1 MNFKKKQNWRRSYD
15 DGDLTPTNEIMEAKN
30 DASSGGGTLPRQQRQ
45 VKRERSNAA
54 RIDLPTPLQ
63 LFNTDYNEE
72 ARKQMSMYYN
82 SISPS
87 ASDQDGRTV
96 FRRQSGSSI
105 ESDLCQKVEKCY
117 IDGNTVHYGRAS
129 VPNAH
134 FQAPF
139 HPQMIYQ
146 HQMMHP
152 GNAANFQGRLYA
164 GQMHQTQAEV
174 HVEHIQAEVCMVSL
188 N

>member
-1 MNFKKKQNWRRSYD
+1 
-15 DGDLTPTNEIMEAKN
+15 MEAKN

-45 VKRERSNAA
+45 AKRERSTNAA
-54 RIDLPTPLQ
+54 TRIDLPTPLQ
-63 LFNTDYNEE
+63 LFNTDYNAE
-72 ARKQMSMYYN
+72 ARKQMSMFY
-82 SISPS
+82 SSLSPS
-87 ASDQDGRTV
+87 SSDQDGRAV
-96 FRRQSGSSI
+96 LRRQSGSSI

-134 FQAPF
+134 FQPPY

-152 GNAANFQGRLYA
+152 GGQPNFQGRLYA

-174 HVEHIQAEVCMVSL
+174 HVEHTQAEVCMVRINRL
-188 N
+188 

>member
-1 MNFKKKQNWRRSYD
+1 M
-15 DGDLTPTNEIMEAKN
+15 TPTNEIMEAKN

-45 VKRERSNAA
+45 VKRERSNVA

-87 ASDQDGRTV
+87 SSDQDGRAV

-134 FQAPF
+134 FPAPF
-139 HPQMIYQ
+139 HPQTIYQ
-146 HQMMHP
+146 HQMMLP
-152 GNAANFQGRLYA
+152 GNPGFPGRLYA

-174 HVEHIQAEVCMVSL
+174 HVEHNQAEVCMVCDGL
-188 N
+188 YK